1 MCCVS
6 QSRAM
11 SQMMS
16 HSYNNDLPPSS
27 PLCVLAD
34 VRGKDTFSIQ
44 RHKHGASNVGLTHQ
58 TTLARAITRRNFSSA
73 CFSCSAHLFAVDI
86 GGIELVHCATV
97 TRGTTFI
104 EVVSPSS
111 TVHFYCILKRRADFF
126 SIFFLVCFLISFFPF
141 Y

>member
-1 MCCVS
+1 
-6 QSRAM
+6 
-11 SQMMS
+11 MMS

-58 TTLARAITRRNFSSA
+58 TTLARAITHGNFSSA

-126 SIFFLVCFLISFFPF
+126 FNILSCLFFNFFLPFLLNLRI
-141 Y
+141 